1 MKKKKI
7 EKCEILANKK
17 IAKDHYVM
25 DLKTEGIGKAAKP
38 GQFVSVSVKG
48 AGTDPLLRV
57 PLGIHKICPAGIS
70 LLYKVVGRSTEL
82 LSRMEKGGD
91 ADVLGPL
98 GNFFDVSPAKKHK
111 TIMVAGGHGV
121 APLYALAEEAIENGA
136 EVEFFSGA
144 CSAEHLVCEKE
155 IKKLGAKVRVAT
167 DDGTRGEKCY
177 VTGIL
182 EKEITKIKEMDP
194 KAVIYACGPRPMLA
208 AVSRI
213 AERHDIPA
221 QVSVD
226 AYMACGIGVC
236 LGCAIRTKE
245 GYKLVCKDGPVF
257 DSREIVWD

>member
-1 MKKKKI
+1 MKKKKV
-7 EKCEILANKK
+7 EKCRILANKK

-25 DLKTEGIGKAAKP
+25 DVETSGIAGNAKP
-38 GQFVSVSVKG
+38 GQFVSVSVRG
-48 AGTDPLLRV
+48 QGTDPLLRV
-57 PLGIHKICPAGIS
+57 PLGIHRIRPSGIS
-70 LLYKVVGRSTEL
+70 LLYKVIGKSTEL
-82 LSRMEKGGD
+82 LSRMEKGGY

-98 GNFFDVSPAKKHK
+98 GNHFDVSPAKEHK
-111 TIMVAGGHGV
+111 AIMVAGGHGV
-121 APLYALAEEAIENGA
+121 APLFALAEEAIVNGA

-144 CSAEHLVCEKE
+144 CTAEHLVCEKE
-155 IKKLGAKVRVAT
+155 IKKLGARVHVAT
-167 DDGTRGEKCY
+167 DDGSRGEKCY
-177 VTGIL
+177 VTGML
-182 EKEITKIKEMDP
+182 EKEITQIKAKDP
-194 KAVIYACGPRPMLA
+194 RTVIYACGPRPMLA

-213 AERHDIPA
+213 AERHDISA